1 MEAIKICRYFS
12 KDLINKPQVEPDRNY
27 PSDIFDK
34 LLNLTNVKNEKHR
47 HLLKVYIISTLI
59 PEIDHVILTTYGP
72 KGSAKSFLLE
82 LIKKLVDPTKPTLL
96 TLHRN
101 IEQFIQQVN
110 HNYINY
116 YDNVK
121 FIPYW
126 LSDEICKAVTGTG
139 HTKRELV
146 Y

>member
-1 MEAIKICRYFS
+1 MCPSFL
-12 KDLINKPQVEPDRNY
+12 KDSTKSHRVEPDRNY
-27 PSDIFDK
+27 PPDIFDK
-34 LLNLTNVKNEKHR
+34 LLNLTNVKNQNHR
-47 HLLKVYIISTLI
+47 HLLKVYIISTFI
-59 PEIDHVILTTYGP
+59 PEIDHAILTTYGP

-126 LSDEICKAVTGTG
+126 LSDEICKAVTGSG
-139 HTKRELV
+139 HTKREL
-146 Y
+146 YTE